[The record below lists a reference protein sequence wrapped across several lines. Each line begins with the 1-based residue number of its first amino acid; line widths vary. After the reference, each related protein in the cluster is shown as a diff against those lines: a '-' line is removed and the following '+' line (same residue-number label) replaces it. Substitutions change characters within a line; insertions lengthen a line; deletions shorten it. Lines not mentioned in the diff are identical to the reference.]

1 MTTLLIKLFIKNKDE
16 VEAQNV
22 RSAYVTL
29 ASVIGILLNVML
41 FVGKLVFGI
50 LAGSMSMVADAFN
63 NITDAGSSVVSF
75 VGFKLSVKHV
85 DKKHPFG
92 HGRMEYVA
100 GFIVDMLII
109 LVGFELFKESIGKI
123 ISPTKPE
130 VSIFTVVVLCV
141 SILIKLW
148 LFFFYRKVGKK
159 IGSSA
164 IKSTSL
170 DSITDCAATTLVL
183 VSVIL
188 SKQFNITVD
197 GYVGIVVAA
206 LICWAGIKS
215 AKETIDL
222 LLGAPP
228 TKEYIERIY
237 NFTRS
242 YPEIV
247 GIHDLMVHD
256 YGVGRKFISFHAEI
270 PSDYNVDL
278 AHETIDRLER
288 DMNDE
293 FDVLVTVH
301 LDPIAVDDADVEKM
315 KRFAIDCMT
324 EVNKDFMLHD
334 FRMTKGEKYVNVIF
348 DMVIPLDYIGNHDD
362 AARMVAD
369 KIKEKNPDCFA
380 VIHPEHPYY

>member
-1 MTTLLIKLFIKNKDE
+1 MTNLLIKLFVKNKDA

-29 ASVIGILLNVML
+29 ASVIGIALNILL
-41 FVGKLVFGI
+41 FIGKLIFGM
-50 LAGSMSMVADAFN
+50 LAGSMSMIADAFN

-75 VGFKLSVKHV
+75 IGFKLSVKHV

-123 ISPTKPE
+123 ISPSRPE

-148 LFFFYRKVGKK
+148 LFFFYRKIGKK
-159 IGSSA
+159 ISSSA

-197 GYVGIVVAA
+197 GYVGVVVAA
-206 LICWAGIKS
+206 LILWAGIRS

-228 TKEYIERIY
+228 TKEYIEKIY
-237 NFTRS
+237 SFTKA

-278 AHETIDRLER
+278 AHETIDKLER

-293 FDVLVTVH
+293 FDALITVH
-301 LDPIAVDDADVEKM
+301 LDPIAVDDAEVEKM
-315 KRFAIDCMT
+315 KSFSIECMK
-324 EVNKDFMLHD
+324 EVNKDFLLHD

-348 DMVIPLDYIGNHDD
+348 DMVIPLDYTGDHED
-362 AARMVAD
+362 AAQTVAD